1 MFYIMKMNKKVL
13 KVSGLVL
20 AGALVFGGGFFANQV
35 KTNATT
41 DWKTD
46 ATNAANSELG
56 NAGYQKKEAL
66 INSASTDI
74 NAKVQQDIGVE
85 VDQQK
90 ADLEKLLEQ
99 YYQMKIDGLE
109 NTQAYKDLEAQIA
122 AIKQSVYDRYT
133 KEIDQVFAAQTT
145 AQ

>member
-1 MFYIMKMNKKVL
+1 MKMNKKAL

-20 AGALVFGGGFFANQV
+20 TGALVFGSGFFGKEIV
-35 KTNATT
+35 TKATT

-46 ATNAANSELG
+46 AVNTANSDLG
-56 NAGYQKKEAL
+56 AAGYQKKNAL
-66 INSASTDI
+66 IDSASTDI
-74 NAKVQQDIGVE
+74 NSKVQQDIGTE

-90 ADLEKLLEQ
+90 ADLEKLLDQ
-99 YYQMKIDGLE
+99 YYQMKLDGLE

-145 AQ
+145 TTN

>member
-1 MFYIMKMNKKVL
+1 MFYIMKMNKKGL
-13 KVSGLVL
+13 KIGGVVL
-20 AGALVFGGGFFANQV
+20 AGVLVFGGGFFANQI
-35 KTNATT
+35 KTKATT

-46 ATNAANSELG
+46 AVNAANSDLG
-56 NAGYQKKEAL
+56 AAGYDKKNQL

-74 NAKVQQDIGVE
+74 NAKVQQDIGAE
-85 VDQQK
+85 VDAQK

-122 AIKQSVYDRYT
+122 SIKQSVYDRYT
-133 KEIDQVFAAQTT
+133 KEIDQVFANQTAAQ
-145 AQ
+145 